1 MGSARSKHSAIVQPT
16 TEKEQKKKKLSLLV
30 YSRCMVELPC

>member
-16 TEKEQKKKKLSLLV
+16 TEKEQKKNRK
-30 YSRCMVELPC
+30 RRNRHF